1 MEKSSLSK
9 FLRLLNE
16 MLGLIG
22 VIIVSEEERLM
33 QKFDYAPSSVH
44 HQRVHEILF
53 HVEHKPKSAC
63 RPANTNLLRLMR

>member
-22 VIIVSEEERLM
+22 VIIVSVREKRHM
-33 QKFDYAPSSVH
+33 QKLDYAPSSVH

-53 HVEHKPKSAC
+53 HVEHKPKSAW
-63 RPANTNLLRLMR
+63 